1 MASQEETKLSDEEKY
16 KLIEFYKKN
25 PELWVVNQGISRGQK
40 SLKKDELLNEFEGK
54 FQIESLEKAFHGLP
68 TSFLRE
74 FKKYKE
80 RNLPKKP
87 WKFYKSMLF
96 LKEEQVVRR
105 AVFSVE
111 EREILITFY
120 QNNPVLWN
128 HGMVEYRDR
137 NIRCS
142 LIQKLVEQFD
152 EKFTEEDIKKEWN
165 SLLTHYKR
173 EKQSEVTSRPSGA
186 GTDDIFNSN
195 WEHFDQMEFLEAT
208 PQTDSSI
215 NTLEQEILTP
225 PVAKRSRLSKK
236 SDATDPKA
244 VLFTALANSLN
255 TQTTHNCKP
264 QDPLVER
271 ANLFGKTVAD
281 NLLQCDLK
289 DWTFLKKK
297 IFDLFYEYEQGNLL
311 TRSISTASFSSTG
324 FPSGTGFQTF
334 GYNTN
339 QTQQHFQPIQPLQ
352 AQSPLHPSLFP
363 C

>member
-1 MASQEETKLSDEEKY
+1 M
-16 KLIEFYKKN
+16 
-25 PELWVVNQGISRGQK
+25 NQGTSRSQK

-54 FQIESLEKAFHGLP
+54 FQIESLEKAFHGLRA
-68 TSFLRE
+68 SFLRE
-74 FKKYKE
+74 FKKYKKG
-80 RNLPKKP
+80 NLPKKP

-96 LKEEQVVRR
+96 LKEEQVMRR
-105 AVFSVE
+105 ALFSME

-120 QNNPVLWN
+120 QNNPAFWN

-137 NIRCS
+137 NIRRS

-165 SLLTHYKR
+165 SLLTHYKH

-208 PQTDSSI
+208 PETDSSI

-225 PVAKRSRLSKK
+225 PVAKRSRLSKE

-244 VLFTALANSLN
+244 VLYTALADFLN
-255 TQTTHNCKP
+255 TQITRNCKP
-264 QDPLVER
+264 EDPLVER
-271 ANLFGKTVAD
+271 ANLFGKTAAD
-281 NLLQCDLK
+281 NLRHCDPK

-311 TRSISTASFSSTG
+311 PRSISTASFSST
-324 FPSGTGFQTF
+324 
-334 GYNTN
+334 
-339 QTQQHFQPIQPLQ
+339 
-352 AQSPLHPSLFP
+352 
-363 C
+363 

>member
-25 PELWVVNQGISRGQK
+25 PELWVVNQGISRSQK

-54 FQIESLEKAFHGLP
+54 FQIESLEKAFHGLR

-80 RNLPKKP
+80 GNLPKKP

-105 AVFSVE
+105 AVFSME

-120 QNNPVLWN
+120 QNIPVLWN
-128 HGMVEYRDR
+128 HRMVEYRDG
-137 NIRCS
+137 NIRRS

-152 EKFTEEDIKKEWN
+152 EKFTEEDVKKEWN

-186 GTDDIFNSN
+186 STDDIFNSN

-208 PQTDSSI
+208 PETDLSI
-215 NTLEQEILTP
+215 ITLEQ
-225 PVAKRSRLSKK
+225 
-236 SDATDPKA
+236 
-244 VLFTALANSLN
+244 
-255 TQTTHNCKP
+255 
-264 QDPLVER
+264 
-271 ANLFGKTVAD
+271 
-281 NLLQCDLK
+281 
-289 DWTFLKKK
+289 
-297 IFDLFYEYEQGNLL
+297 
-311 TRSISTASFSSTG
+311 
-324 FPSGTGFQTF
+324 
-334 GYNTN
+334 
-339 QTQQHFQPIQPLQ
+339 
-352 AQSPLHPSLFP
+352 
-363 C
+363 